1 MAEDTGKPLNASQ
14 VLESVSDQVK
24 KVDASSLQGE
34 VRVLKKSQLKKIIQ
48 GLVERYA
55 SSNKAELM
63 QQRDQREQELA
74 EAQQHNEQL
83 QALLTRGQDAVK
95 EAQGRCQ
102 EIRIQ
107 IERFQS
113 GEGEQMLA
121 ESRQKL
127 AALEQ
132 KLQRAQSELQQAQSN
147 KAEADGRSTT
157 WISEIKAMETR
168 LRTDKTFAK
177 VHEFEEEFRRLD
189 NLLRRLMC
197 GMDFF
202 AIEDEWTPAAFDAA
216 CAPLDDL
223 VNRVG
228 GAIGQDPVKMAKAV
242 KVRDQIVALGGEVK
256 QETKALADLIA
267 KMNSGEAGVTH
278 VKDMIEKRHQLIEAE
293 SRLRILTGSL
303 MATVG

>member
-1 MAEDTGKPLNASQ
+1 MAEDTSKPLNASQ
-14 VLESVSDQVK
+14 VLESVSDEVK

-34 VRVLKKSQLKKIIQ
+34 VRVLKKSQLKEIIQ
-48 GLVERYA
+48 SLVARFA
-55 SSNKAELM
+55 SANKAELM

-113 GEGEQMLA
+113 GEGEKMLG

-132 KLQRAQSELQQAQSN
+132 KLQSAQAELEQARAN
-147 KAEADGRSTT
+147 RAEVDGRSAT
-157 WISEIKAMETR
+157 WIAEIEAMENR
-168 LRTDKTFAK
+168 LRTDKTLAK
-177 VHEFEEEFRRLD
+177 VHKLEEEFRQLD

-197 GMDFF
+197 GLDLF

-216 CAPLDDL
+216 CAPLDEL

-228 GAIGQDPVKMAKAV
+228 GAIGQDPVKTAKAV

-256 QETKALADLIA
+256 EETKALASLIA
-267 KMNSGEAGVTH
+267 KMNNGEAGVIH
-278 VKDMIEKRHQLIEAE
+278 VTDMIEKRRQLTEAE
-293 SRLRILTGSL
+293 GRLRVLTGSL